1 MAGNFKKIKMNL
13 QMLLKKLFIF
23 SIILSGVLALSGCG
37 LVNAV
42 TENVYSTMGLTGT
55 GTVISGKVY
64 IRSSYAVVAADLLEV
79 KRGQQVEV
87 LDETTFENTVWY
99 RVRAFDEDE
108 TEGWI
113 EAQYIIKEEN
123 LDKSRKLAEEDKT
136 LQAQAIGQLRAAT
149 NLRLLPEQKEDN
161 ILLQLDNG
169 ATFEIIDWQYVKTNQ
184 PKEEE
189 PENEDIK
196 AAEEN
201 KKDEPA
207 QLDETYDVWYKV
219 RLDPSV
225 SPAPLG
231 WIYGKQTD
239 LQVPSDIVYYQTNDR
254 KFVAWQRLDD
264 YEPSETISSNDSGA
278 KVTKPGSWL
287 VLTRTNDVKAIE
299 GVEPDFDNLLILGYD
314 KYNQEHYTAYS
325 THREKIEIWGK
336 LPLKVEG
343 TGDNKTFTVKLR
355 NEANGEMEEK
365 RFVLFKDKS
374 NRLRVTPPEFLKNLK
389 ENKKK
394 K

>member
-1 MAGNFKKIKMNL
+1 MAGNFKKIEMNS
-13 QMLLKKLFIF
+13 QMLIKKIFVSGIVLFAVAVI
-23 SIILSGVLALSGCG
+23 SGCG

-42 TENVYSTMGLTGT
+42 SENVYSTFGLTGT
-55 GTVISGKVY
+55 GTVIAQRAN
-64 IRSSYAVVAADLLEV
+64 IRSSYAVVAADLLEL

-113 EAQYIIKEEN
+113 EAQHIIREEN
-123 LDKSRKLAEEDKT
+123 LDRSRKLAEEEKT
-136 LQAQAIGQLRAAT
+136 LQPQAIGQLRAAT
-149 NLRLLPEQKEDN
+149 NLRLTPEQKEDN

-169 ATFEIIDWQYVKTNQ
+169 ATFEIIDWQYVKSDQ
-184 PKEEE
+184 PKEKV
-189 PENEDIK
+189 PENEEIK

-207 QLDETYDVWYKV
+207 KLDETYDMWYKV

-225 SPAPLG
+225 SPAPMG

-239 LQVPSDIVYYQTNDR
+239 LLIPSDVVYYQTNDR
-254 KFVAWQRLDD
+254 KFVSWQRLDD
-264 YEPSETISSNDSGA
+264 YEPSEEVSNNNPGA
-278 KVTKPGSWL
+278 KVSKPGSW
-287 VLTRTNDVKAIE
+287 VILTRTNDVKEID
-299 GVEPDFDNLLILGYD
+299 GIEPDFDDILVLGYD

-325 THREKIEIWGK
+325 THRENLDVWGK
-336 LPLKVEG
+336 LPLKLEG
-343 TGDNKTFTVKLR
+343 SGDSKTFTVKFR
-355 NEANGEMEEK
+355 NASGEMEEQ

-374 NRLRVTPPEFLKNLK
+374 NRLRVTPPEVMKNLK